1 MSAGTELLPTAPEIP
16 ADGVLFHVGVHKT
29 GTTALQAALADAR
42 DDLAAV
48 GILYPGKRSAQHQ
61 AALAILGRTWGWKDN
76 GGWATPMSRYEKL
89 VEHVGAHRGRVVISS
104 EFFCETDAETA
115 MRVAEDLGR
124 DRLQVVVTLRN
135 LGNLLPSSW
144 QQYLKYGVRAPY
156 ETWLHDVFDNP
167 QGSSITPT
175 FWRRHDHGA
184 VVQRWVDAVGAEN
197 VTVMVLEGVDRRSNF
212 VGFAQMLGVE
222 AEMLTT
228 RMNLTSNRS
237 MTAAEAEFLRQLNV
251 VAKKEMTWAEYVKYI
266 RNGVALGLVEG
277 REPDADEPRVHTP
290 DWALDAAV
298 EHGNEDAETIAALG
312 VNVLGSLDALR
323 ARVATPAETH
333 GKIVVPTD
341 VAVHA
346 ILATIKAAEAPVTS
360 KDRARGI
367 VNKSRAV
374 GRKLKPG
381 SKKK

>member
-42 DDLAAV
+42 EDLATA
-48 GILYPGKRSAQHQ
+48 GILYPGNRSAQHQ

-76 GGWATPMSRYEKL
+76 GGWATPMSRYDKF
-89 VEHVGAHRGRVVISS
+89 VEQVTSHRGRVVVSS
-104 EFFCETDAETA
+104 EFFCETDAETS
-115 MRVAEDLGR
+115 MKVAGDLGR
-124 DRLQVVVTLRN
+124 DRVKVVITLRN

-144 QQYLKYGVRAPY
+144 QQYLKYGIRAPY
-156 ETWLHDVFDNP
+156 ENWLHDVFDNP
-167 QGSSITPT
+167 QGSTITPT

-184 VVQRWVDAVGAEN
+184 VVQRWAEAVGAEN

-212 VGFAQMLGVE
+212 VGFAQMLGIDD
-222 AEMLTT
+222 EMLTS

-251 VAKKEMTWAEYVKYI
+251 VAKQEMTWAEYVKYI

-277 REPDADEPRVHTP
+277 REPDADEPRLHTP

-298 EHGNEDAETIAALG
+298 EHGNEDADTISSLG
-312 VNVLGSLDALR
+312 VNVLGNIDALR
-323 ARVATPAETH
+323 ARATTPGEAH
-333 GKIVVPTD
+333 GKVVIPTD

-367 VNKSRAV
+367 VTRTRAV

>member
-1 MSAGTELLPTAPEIP
+1 MSAGTELLPIAPEIP
-16 ADGVLFHVGVHKT
+16 SDGVLFHVGVHKT

-42 DDLAAV
+42 VELASQ

-89 VEHVGAHRGRVVISS
+89 VEQVSAHRGRIVISS
-104 EFFCETDAETA
+104 EFFCETDAETSQRIA
-115 MRVAEDLGR
+115 NDLGR
-124 DRLQVVVTLRN
+124 ERLKVVITMRN
-135 LGNLLPSSW
+135 LGSLLPSSW
-144 QQYLKYGVRAPY
+144 QQYLKYGIRAPY

-167 QGSSITPT
+167 QGSTITPT

-184 VVQRWVDAVGAEN
+184 VAKRWAEAVGREN
-197 VTVMVLEGVDRRSNF
+197 VTVMVLEGVDRRANY
-212 VGFAQMLGVE
+212 VAFAQMLGVSE
-222 AEMLTT
+222 EILTS

-251 VAKKEMTWAEYVKYI
+251 VAKKEMSWAEYVKYI

-298 EHGNEDAETIAALG
+298 EHGNADADTIASLG
-312 VNVLGSLDALR
+312 INVLGNLDALR
-323 ARVATPAETH
+323 
-333 GKIVVPTD
+333 
-341 VAVHA
+341 
-346 ILATIKAAEAPVTS
+346 S
-360 KDRARGI
+360 
-367 VNKSRAV
+367 
-374 GRKLKPG
+374 
-381 SKKK
+381 